1 MNRDAFIDAYVLGY
15 LKAAFKEHLAADIVD
30 ALFEEAE
37 NAALESANVK
47 APHTQP
53 EVV

>member
-1 MNRDAFIDAYVLGY
+1 MNPGYVDAFMLGY
-15 LKAAFKEHLAADIVD
+15 LKAALKEHLAVDIVD

-47 APHTQP
+47 APHAQP